1 MAKFKK
7 KKAGGAVEIN
17 TSSLPDIIFML
28 LFFFMVATTMREV
41 TLYVKVKAPEAYEI
55 QKLEKTSPVSYIY
68 VGKPMQSNLFG
79 TDDRLQCNDQFKDVG
94 EVAEWVIQERQILP
108 EDKKNRMTVALK
120 VNEETH
126 MGLVT
131 DIKQELRKA
140 QAFKINYTTRK
151 KDD

>member
-7 KKAGGAVEIN
+7 KKSGGPVGIN

-41 TLYVKVKAPEAYEI
+41 TLFVKVQAPEAYEI

-68 VGKPMQSNLFG
+68 VGKPLQTALFG
-79 TDDRLQCNDQFKDVG
+79 TDDRFQCNDQFKDID
-94 EVAEWVIQERQILP
+94 EIAEWVVQERQILP
-108 EDKKNRMTVALK
+108 EDKRNRMTVALR
-120 VNEETH
+120 VDEQTH
-126 MGLVT
+126 MGVVT

-140 QAFKINYTTRK
+140 QSFRINYTTRK
-151 KDD
+151 KDK

>member
-7 KKAGGAVEIN
+7 KKKGEAVGIN

-41 TLYVKVKAPEAYEI
+41 TLYVKVVAPEAYEI
-55 QKLEKTSPVSYIY
+55 QKLEKTSPVSYVY
-68 VGKPMQSNLFG
+68 VGKPLQTALFG
-79 TDDRLQCNDQFKDVG
+79 TDDRLQCNDQFKDID
-94 EVAEWVIQERQILP
+94 EIAEWVVQERQILP
-108 EDKKNRMTVALK
+108 EDKRNRLTVALRVDEK
-120 VNEETH
+120 TH

-140 QAFKINYTTRK
+140 QSYRINYTTRK
-151 KDD
+151 KNK

>member
-7 KKAGGAVEIN
+7 KKTSGAVEIN

-68 VGKPMQSNLFG
+68 VGKPMQSSLFG
-79 TDDRLQCNDQFKDVG
+79 TDDRLQCNDQFKDVD

-140 QAFKINYTTRK
+140 QSFKINYTTRK
-151 KDD
+151 KEN

>member
-7 KKAGGAVEIN
+7 KKSGGPVEIN

-41 TLYVKVKAPEAYEI
+41 TLFVKVTAPEAFEI

-68 VGKPMQSNLFG
+68 VGKPLQTTLFG
-79 TDDRLQCNDQFKDVG
+79 TDDRFQCNDQFKDID
-94 EVAEWVIQERQILP
+94 EIAEWVVQERQILP
-108 EDKKNRMTVALK
+108 EDKRNRMTVALR
-120 VNEETH
+120 VDEQTH
-126 MGLVT
+126 MGVVT

-140 QAFKINYTTRK
+140 QSFRINYTTRK
-151 KDD
+151 KER

>member
-7 KKAGGAVEIN
+7 KKTDSQVEIN

-41 TLYVKVKAPEAYEI
+41 NLYVKVIPPKAYEI

-68 VGKPMQSNLFG
+68 VGKPLQAAIFG
-79 TDDRLQCNDQFKDVG
+79 TDDRFQCNDQFKDI
-94 EVAEWVIQERQILP
+94 EQIAEWVIQERQILG
-108 EDKKNRMTVALK
+108 EEKKNRMTVALK
-120 VNEETH
+120 VNEQTH

-140 QAFKINYTTRK
+140 QAFKINYTTNK
-151 KDD
+151 KDK

>member
-7 KKAGGAVEIN
+7 KKAGGVPEMN

-41 TLYVKVKAPEAYEI
+41 NLYVKLKAPDAFEI

-68 VGKPMQSNLFG
+68 VGKPLQASVFG
-79 TDDRLQCNDQFKDVG
+79 TDDRFQCNDQFKDID
-94 EVAEWVIQERQILP
+94 EIAEWVIEERQILP
-108 EDKKNRMTVALK
+108 EEKKNRMTVALK
-120 VNEETH
+120 VNETTH

-151 KDD
+151 KDK

>member
-1 MAKFKK
+1 MSKFKK
-7 KKAGGAVEIN
+7 KKTTGPVTIN

-41 TLYVKVKAPEAYEI
+41 TLYVKLTAPEAYEI

-68 VGKPMQSNLFG
+68 VGKPLQATLFG
-79 TDDRLQCNDQFKDVG
+79 TDDRIQGNDQFKDVD

-108 EDKKNRMTVALK
+108 EDQKNRMTVALK
-120 VNEETH
+120 VDEKTH
-126 MGLVT
+126 MGLVS

-140 QAFKINYTTRK
+140 QSYKINYTTRK
-151 KDD
+151 KDR

>member
-1 MAKFKK
+1 MSKFKK
-7 KKAGGAVEIN
+7 KKSSGTVTIN

-41 TLYVKVKAPEAYEI
+41 NLYVKLKAPEAYEI

-68 VGKPMQSNLFG
+68 VGKPLQPALFG
-79 TDDRLQCNDQFKDVG
+79 TDDRFQCNDQFKDI
-94 EVAEWVIQERQILP
+94 EEIAEWVIQERQILP

-120 VNEETH
+120 VNETTH

-140 QAFKINYTTRK
+140 QAYKINYTTRK
-151 KDD
+151 KEK